1 MDWFCLI
8 NGEQMGPMGQEE
20 LDALLRKGMLKSDD
34 YVWNASFGATWKLA
48 KDVPELRATPP
59 PAAATQA
66 EVVYAQSVFKTPL
79 SGVSGKRPLFAMAV
93 SQAWAHMRQTLFKP
107 FNLALWFS
115 IGFGFWLT
123 FLSVPNFAGPS
134 MTNEEVEKMQ
144 THLQAQI
151 AANPNGMADSIL
163 HVCQT
168 LLDRALDRTAFEW
181 VGVGMLTL
189 IFALIMGW
197 LNARGVFMVLHRWHH
212 PNDTI
217 ARSWK
222 AGDDGLGN
230 SLFLFRL
237 VTNIAGLLLTVLAC
251 VGACQHVAFRSLGR
265 QLLHGG
271 ILPMEQF
278 WPVFMWVNVVMLA
291 IAIWGT
297 VVMLLNDF
305 VTPVMY
311 WRRVGVMAAW
321 RVTWEFCN
329 QQPIPVLIYF
339 LVLPL
344 LWIVA
349 GLAIM
354 LACFC
359 TCCCGCVLMAL
370 PFLNA
375 VALLPVT
382 FFFRGL
388 GICFL
393 RQWRPDL
400 EHD

>member
-8 NGEQMGPMGQEE
+8 NGEQLGPMCQEE
-20 LDALLRKGMLKSDD
+20 LEVLLRKGTLKSDD
-34 YVWNASFGATWKLA
+34 YVWNASFGETWKLA

-66 EVVYAQSVFKTPL
+66 EVVYAQPVFKTRL
-79 SGVSGKRPLFAMAV
+79 IGVPGKRPLFALAV
-93 SQAWAHMRQTLFKP
+93 SQAWAHMAQTLFKP

-115 IGFGFWLT
+115 IGLGFWLA
-123 FLSVPNFAGPS
+123 FLGVPNFAGPS
-134 MTNEEVEKMQ
+134 LTNAEAEKMQ
-144 THLQAQI
+144 AQLQAQI
-151 AANPNGMADSIL
+151 TANPNAIAESLL
-163 HVCQT
+163 HVYKT
-168 LLDRALDRTAFEW
+168 LLNRALDRTALEW
-181 VGVGMLTL
+181 VAVGMLTL

-217 ARSWK
+217 SRSWK
-222 AGDDGLGN
+222 AGDAGLGN

-237 VTNIAGLLLTVLAC
+237 ATNIGGLLLTVLAC
-251 VGACQHVAFRSLGR
+251 IGACEHVAFRALGR

-271 ILPMEQF
+271 ILPMDQF

-311 WRRVGVMAAW
+311 WRRVGVMEAW
-321 RVTWEFCN
+321 RVTWEFCGE
-329 QQPIPVLIYF
+329 QPIPILIYF

-359 TCCCGCVLMAL
+359 TCCCGFFLL
-370 PFLNA
+370 LIPFLNA
-375 VALLPVT
+375 VALLPVH
-382 FFFRGL
+382 FFFRGI